1 MAGGVSFRPVDYDK
15 TWDKVAIATIGG
27 GNITF
32 QIPPS
37 YSLRKT
43 DLIKCP
49 PNLISI

>member
-1 MAGGVSFRPVDYDK
+1 MAGGDSFRPVEYDK
-15 TWDKVAIATIGG
+15 TWDTVAIATIGG
-27 GNITF
+27 GNIKL

-37 YSLRKT
+37 YSLGKT